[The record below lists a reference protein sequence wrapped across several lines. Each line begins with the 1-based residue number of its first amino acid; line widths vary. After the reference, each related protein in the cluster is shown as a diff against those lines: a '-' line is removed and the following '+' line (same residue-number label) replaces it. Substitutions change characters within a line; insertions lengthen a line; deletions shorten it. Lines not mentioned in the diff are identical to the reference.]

1 MLLFY
6 TNQLANQ
13 RFSDFI
19 FRFCSL
25 ELFNLSDTIYS
36 SNELELFVKF
46 NWFKFVMRG
55 SQVQVLL
62 LAPKIKSPRSSIISA
77 FGGFL
82 FCHAYMET
90 KQKCPAFPQVFPQV
104 FLYSRFVELERI
116 KIYNSNFKNIFLI
129 IQYIGIGFQSV
140 KTDAK

>member
-1 MLLFY
+1 
-6 TNQLANQ
+6 
-13 RFSDFI
+13 
-19 FRFCSL
+19 
-25 ELFNLSDTIYS
+25 
-36 SNELELFVKF
+36 
-46 NWFKFVMRG
+46 MRG

-82 FCHAYMET
+82 FWHAYMET